1 MACAILIPQLEI
13 EPMPP
18 TVEAQSPHH
27 WTTREVP
34 SLENLFV
41 KTTGLF
47 FLWTF
52 SHSEF
57 YCLHTHGIVK
67 YSSLPSD

>member
-34 SLENLFV
+34 S
-41 KTTGLF
+41 
-47 FLWTF
+47 
-52 SHSEF
+52 
-57 YCLHTHGIVK
+57 
-67 YSSLPSD
+67 P